1 MNLIGNGG
9 VPQGTVLGPLLFLI
23 MINDLL
29 ENWNDRWKYVD
40 DTSVSECVEPS
51 SASNLQ
57 EVVNY
62 ISTWTNNNNMKLN
75 ISKCKELIID
85 FSKDKRIFPSLQIA
99 DNYINRVDSAGILGI
114 TLQSNMKW
122 NVHVENII
130 KKASKRLYI
139 LRLLRRSNANNETL
153 ITVYCTVIRPIL
165 EYACR
170 VWHVNIQN
178 YLESSKT
185 RIENNCTF
193 TKLLRSSNYHEPY
206 HLT

>member
-1 MNLIGNGG
+1 
-9 VPQGTVLGPLLFLI
+9 

-40 DTSVSECVEPS
+40 DTSVSECAEPS

-114 TLQSNMKW
+114 TLQSNMK
-122 NVHVENII
+122 
-130 KKASKRLYI
+130 
-139 LRLLRRSNANNETL
+139 
-153 ITVYCTVIRPIL
+153 
-165 EYACR
+165 
-170 VWHVNIQN
+170 
-178 YLESSKT
+178 
-185 RIENNCTF
+185 
-193 TKLLRSSNYHEPY
+193 
-206 HLT
+206 